1 MDYLIPDLDTV
12 GTLSF
17 AEKIHRVDFETIDEM
32 TLIADM
38 GWVRP
43 FGMLVAAIALKQLRE
58 KHAQTPFRMK
68 TGKNRFPQS

>member
-43 FGMLVAAIALKQLRE
+43 FGMLVASIALKQLR
-58 KHAQTPFRMK
+58 
-68 TGKNRFPQS
+68 